1 MDLTWA
7 FAGAAVGA
15 AVGVFARGVAFRHAV
30 PHGEPLRVGAPSPG
44 RRWPVLESTSALVLA
59 LLLGSHPGHWS
70 TLAFGFLGALGV
82 VLAAVDLE
90 VQRLPHRLTLPA
102 LPVLVGL
109 LGVAAVADG
118 SALGW
123 AAFWRA
129 LLGGVVL
136 AAGFYLLA
144 TLWRGQL
151 GGGDVMLAG
160 LLGIALGWLG
170 WPVLVAGV
178 ALSYL
183 SFSVVALVLLAAR
196 RVTLRSHLAFGPFLL
211 TGALLAV
218 VVL

>member
-30 PHGEPLRVGAPSPG
+30 PHGAPLRVGSPSPG

-82 VLAAVDLE
+82 VLAAVDIE

-102 LPVLVGL
+102 VPVLVAL
-109 LGVAAVADG
+109 LGMAAMADG
-118 SALGW
+118 SAEAL
-123 AAFWRA
+123 WRA

-136 AAGFYLLA
+136 AGGFYVLA
-144 TLWRGQL
+144 ALQPGQL
-151 GGGDVMLAG
+151 GGGDVVLAG
-160 LLGIALGWLG
+160 LLGIALGWQG
-170 WPVLVAGV
+170 WPTLVAGI
-178 ALSYL
+178 ALAYL
-183 SFSVVALVLLAAR
+183 SFTVTALLLLAAR